1 MDYELSF
8 QAEKIFVHRW
18 PHNTPEWSQE
28 IKSKL
33 DLTINKKVGI
43 KNVRVLRDSISIE
56 DFKFHNLIKIGISI
70 PFFKDECRMI
80 FECQFDG
87 LFAHIHITKKGGNY
101 IEILSD
107 LIAWKNRFFPDDSN

>member
-1 MDYELSF
+1 MDYELEF

-33 DLTINKKVGI
+33 DLTINKKI
-43 KNVRVLRDSISIE
+43 ETKNVRVIDNFIHIE
-56 DFKFHNLIKIGISI
+56 NFKFDNLTKIGISI

-101 IEILSD
+101 IEILSK
-107 LIAWKNRFFPDDSN
+107 LIEWKKRFFPNDTN

>member
-1 MDYELSF
+1 MDYELEF

-18 PHNTPEWSQE
+18 PHNTPEWSKE

-33 DLTINKKVGI
+33 DLTINKKI
-43 KNVRVLRDSISIE
+43 ETKNVRVIDNFIHIE
-56 DFKFHNLIKIGISI
+56 NFKFDNLTKIGISI

-101 IEILSD
+101 IEILSE
-107 LIAWKNRFFPDDSN
+107 LIEWKKRFFPNDTN

>member
-1 MDYELSF
+1 MDYELKF

-33 DLTINKKVGI
+33 DLTINKKI
-43 KNVRVLRDSISIE
+43 ETKNVRVIDNFIHIE
-56 DFKFHNLIKIGISI
+56 NFKFDNLTKIGISI

-101 IEILSD
+101 IEILSK
-107 LIAWKNRFFPDDSN
+107 LIEWKKRFFPNDTN